1 MTLKCAVIYM
11 LEYFLIYIIKRLFL
25 YKTPNKMKK
34 VIVLFALILGLG
46 VLANAQVKP
55 AEFKFEKETHDFGS
69 IPLNKAATVEFKFTN
84 IGDQPLIITKVE
96 STCGCTVPE
105 YTQTPVKKG
114 GMGTIKVTYN
124 PGATPLPFVKAI
136 TITSNAKTTTKVLY
150 IKGTTAAAA
159 DKTDT
164 STK

>member
-1 MTLKCAVIYM
+1 M
-11 LEYFLIYIIKRLFL
+11 LEYFLIYLIKRLFL
-25 YKTPNKMKK
+25 FQTPNKMKK
-34 VIVLFALILGLG
+34 VILIFALFIG
-46 VLANAQVKP
+46 VSMAAAAQVKP
-55 AEFKFEKETHDFGS
+55 AEFKFEKETHDFGT

-84 IGDQPLIITKVE
+84 VGDQPLIISKVE
-96 STCGCTVPE
+96 TTCGCTVPE

-114 GMGTIKVTYN
+114 AAGIIKVTYN

-150 IKGTTAAAA
+150 IKGSTAAGNT
-159 DKTDT
+159 KNDT

>member
-1 MTLKCAVIYM
+1 M
-11 LEYFLIYIIKRLFL
+11 LEYFLNYIIKRLFL

-34 VIVLFALILGLG
+34 VILLFALILG
-46 VLANAQVKP
+46 VSIAASAQAKP
-55 AEFKFEKETHDFGS
+55 AEFKFEKETFDFGS
-69 IPLNKAATVEFKFTN
+69 IPLNKPATVEFKFTN
-84 IGDQPLIITKVE
+84 IGDQPLIISKVE

-114 GMGTIKVTYN
+114 ATGIIKVTYN

-150 IKGTTAAAA
+150 IKGTTAAAS
-159 DKTDT
+159 KTDT